1 MIVRDYDGK
10 IHIVLRN
17 TCKNDSV
24 YYEKLYTLRLLY
36 DQKYKN
42 VVIHIPKSNII
53 SSKNTVKDINK
64 DLLDD

>member
-1 MIVRDYDGK
+1 MIVRDCNGK

-24 YYEKLYTLRLLY
+24 YYEKIYTLRLLY
-36 DQKYKN
+36 DQKYKH
-42 VVIHIPKSNII
+42 VIIHIPKSNI
-53 SSKNTVKDINK
+53 SYSKTSTKDINK

>member
-1 MIVRDYDGK
+1 MIVRDSNGK

-42 VVIHIPKSNII
+42 VIVHIPKCNIHT
-53 SSKNTVKDINK
+53 STKDINK

>member
-1 MIVRDYDGK
+1 MIVRDSNGK

-36 DQKYKN
+36 DEKYKN
-42 VVIHIPKSNII
+42 AIIHIPKSNLGN
-53 SSKNTVKDINK
+53 SKNSDKKINK
-64 DLLDD
+64 ELVDD

>member
-1 MIVRDYDGK
+1 MIVRDSDGK

-36 DQKYKN
+36 EQKYKN
-42 VVIHIPKSNII
+42 LIIHIPKSNLT
-53 SSKNTVKDINK
+53 SSKNTNKDINNN
-64 DLLDD
+64 LLDD